1 MALPICDA
9 NELAST
15 GRQSRVR
22 MFIAS
27 VALAMVSA
35 LLIMTVSG
43 CAAGNSASS
52 GSEASSSA
60 AASQESGS
68 QSSEASSAASE
79 GSSDSAASAS
89 SSSASDSAS
98 ASASGRSS
106 VSASSKAAAKVDP
119 RSFDA
124 QSNVTLRAICELTGK
139 KLQGELENGGYKWT
153 EAPRT
158 WLSSTGA
165 LVEVQGDG
173 GLLTRDEI
181 DRLDTGAEG
190 SSVAFVVAVNGYE
203 TPEAALDGLSA
214 NTTVQKKHVNTEG
227 DVAFASIR
235 NSEKDDYLVAV
246 TKTDNTQQTLLVFTE
261 KAVKDGLFAEVT
273 GISSVKSIEGLWK
286 ALGVR

>member
-22 MFIAS
+22 MLIAS

-60 AASQESGS
+60 TASQESGS

-89 SSSASDSAS
+89 SSSASD
-98 ASASGRSS
+98 SASGRSS